1 MWCGAIVV
9 CLTFSTYSPE
19 IRNTNGCAYFPLIC
33 ASVLILCAMF
43 SSTIVNVADLVED
56 TEDHY
61 YVENV

>member
-1 MWCGAIVV
+1 V

-19 IRNTNGCAYFPLIC
+19 IRNTNGCAYFTLII

-43 SSTIVNVADLVED
+43 SSAIVNVADLVED

-61 YVENV
+61 YVENI